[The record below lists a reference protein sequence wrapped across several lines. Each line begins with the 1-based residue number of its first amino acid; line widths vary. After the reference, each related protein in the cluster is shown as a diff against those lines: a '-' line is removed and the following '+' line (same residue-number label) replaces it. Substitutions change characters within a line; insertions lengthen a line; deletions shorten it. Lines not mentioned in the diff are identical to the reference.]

1 MVQNGFFP
9 LCNVLLVFPLI
20 LLCASVWRRSAP
32 FVFTSADV
40 SPMGVDHRH
49 EIWCEAKINAISVS
63 APQGLETRVQARIIS
78 GEWVAQRCQAFVIGP
93 DSPQMRIPYLAL
105 KSRGSIVTVIDR
117 ATPEDSAPDV
127 AALDNYKA
135 GWRAGQMMA
144 DALQHSGNVAVLRSV
159 AGVVSSEQRV
169 TGFIDATLQSGLNIV
184 LDTHIGASVSEGRRN
199 AYEALRELSDKVDG
213 VFTSNEPSTLGTC
226 IALNH
231 LGLAQRVIHVGIDVS
246 FVMRKVL
253 SVRGGVRS

>member
-9 LCNVLLVFPLI
+9 LCNVLLAFPLI
-20 LLCASVWRRSAP
+20 RLCASVWRRSAP
-32 FVFTSADV
+32 FAFTSGGVALL
-40 SPMGVDHRH
+40 GVDLHH
-49 EIWCEAKINAISVS
+49 EIWCEASISAISAA
-63 APQGLETRVQARIIS
+63 APPVWETRVQARIIS
-78 GEWVAQRCQAFVIGP
+78 DEWVAQRCQAFVIGP
-93 DSPQMRIPYLAL
+93 DRPQIRVPSRAL
-105 KSRGSIVTVIDR
+105 KPDGSIVTIIDR
-117 ATPEDSAPDV
+117 AAHEDSTPDV
-127 AALDNYKA
+127 VALDNYKA

-144 DALQHSGNVAVLRSV
+144 DALRHSGNVAVLRPV

-169 TGFIDATLQSGLNIV
+169 TGFIDATRQSGLNIV

-199 AYEALRELSDKVDG
+199 AYQALRDLSDKVDG

-226 IALNH
+226 IALNQ
-231 LGLAQRVIHVGIDVS
+231 LGLTQRVIHVGIDVS